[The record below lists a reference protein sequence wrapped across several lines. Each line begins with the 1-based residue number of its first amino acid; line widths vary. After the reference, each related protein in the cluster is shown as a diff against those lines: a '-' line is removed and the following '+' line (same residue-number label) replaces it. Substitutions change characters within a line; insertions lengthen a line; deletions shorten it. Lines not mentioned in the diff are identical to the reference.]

1 MVSARSELDQLLADS
16 AGRSWNLEYSLTW
29 NPIVDDAG
37 KILSVGPIKAEPS
50 VFTLILGSI
59 AANLNMV

>member
-1 MVSARSELDQLLADS
+1 MVSARSELDQLRADS

-37 KILSVGPIKAEPS
+37 KILSVAPIKAEPS

-59 AANLNMV
+59 AANLSN

>member
-1 MVSARSELDQLLADS
+1 MVSGRSESDQLRADS

-29 NPIVDDAG
+29 NPMVEDAG
-37 KILSVGPIKAEPS
+37 KIRSDAPMKAEPS

-59 AANLNMV
+59 VANLSN